1 MGNKQKPQ
9 ETAQATTSNSCVK
22 YSSDALSTSKALSK
36 FGLHRDV
43 IRAIL
48 VDDEYTIDEAE
59 KSIQHYIDTF
69 EN

>member
-9 ETAQATTSNSCVK
+9 ETAQATTSNGCVK
-22 YSSDALSTSKALSK
+22 YSSDALSISKALSK

-59 KSIQHYIDTF
+59 KVIQHYIDTF